1 MSNETNRRYKTPQWE
16 IRDKFPG
23 SVAPCEIRPWAF
35 SSKSGWLVDLQCKY
49 ARKHDGNNTGI
60 TLGWSRMAGDKPL
73 NPHDFIT
80 LSWEQAQRVV
90 ALSREKD
97 LPLNKC
103 VAAVID
109 LDAYSKNQLA
119 ELAQSPAVWA
129 VKKDAPGTVK
139 RTAEFDATTEA
150 FLAEAKAATAPPKK
164 PAAAAPTPARATA

>member
-1 MSNETNRRYKTPQWE
+1 MSNDTVRRYKTPQWE

-109 LDAYSKNQLA
+109 IDSFSKNQLA